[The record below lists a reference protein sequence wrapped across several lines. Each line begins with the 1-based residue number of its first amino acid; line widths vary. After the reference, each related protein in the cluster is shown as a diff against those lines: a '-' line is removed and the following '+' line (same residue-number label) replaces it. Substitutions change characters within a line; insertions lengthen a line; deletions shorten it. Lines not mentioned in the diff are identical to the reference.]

1 MNLARARELGISR
14 QLEPALRN
22 VTHVATPRTRRRR
35 SRRLTPEEGAQGA
48 HGAASEPAA
57 AASGAASDSS
67 SEESDDAGD
76 ALGSA
81 PPDGD
86 DAIAD
91 GGAEDGDAAKPGVTC
106 LRAESDAA
114 GEEGAAADVQRNAAE
129 EASCS
134 AAAAAVNLPSLFGLT
149 RIDPADWMG
158 QLAAAL
164 WHLPLHKIR
173 MPGTHDSGA
182 CRVGVQR
189 PLASCP
195 DELPLV
201 RQART
206 RSASAT
212 WRHPSCLAGWCAST
226 GAPGG

>member
-35 SRRLTPEEGAQGA
+35 SRRLTPEEGAEGA
-48 HGAASEPAA
+48 QGAASEPAA
-57 AASGAASDSS
+57 TASGAASDSS

-86 DAIAD
+86 AIAD
-91 GGAEDGDAAKPGVTC
+91 GNAEDGDAKPGVTC
-106 LRAESDAA
+106 PRAESDAA

-134 AAAAAVNLPSLFGLT
+134 AAAAAVNLPSLFSLT

-182 CRVGVQR
+182 RRVGARIRVR
-189 PLASCP
+189 SVPDAVPLA
-195 DELPLV
+195 

>member
-48 HGAASEPAA
+48 ASEPAA
-57 AASGAASDSS
+57 ATSGAASDSS

-76 ALGSA
+76 AFGSA

-86 DAIAD
+86 GAIAD
-91 GGAEDGDAAKPGVTC
+91 GDAEGGDAAKPGVTC
-106 LRAESDAA
+106 PRAESDAA

-134 AAAAAVNLPSLFGLT
+134 AAAAAVNLPSLFSLT
-149 RIDPADWMG
+149 RIDPADWMT

-182 CRVGVQR
+182 RHAGPQR
-189 PLASCP
+189 RARIVPDAFSLA
-195 DELPLV
+195 

-212 WRHPSCLAGWCAST
+212 WRPPSCLAGWCAST
-226 GAPGG
+226 GALGG